1 MLAGMRNFF
10 DSGAAAAN
18 FKSYK
23 VSNEEARV
31 PIENDEKDVATNSRL
46 DMIVK
51 LLAELNNNDA
61 IVKLDKMQLSRDLI
75 ADAVGVT
82 THNVAQVLYASKKAV
97 ERRLKKGDTAKAE
110 VGEAAVAVPSA
121 EVAQ

>member
-1 MLAGMRNFF
+1 
-10 DSGAAAAN
+10 
-18 FKSYK
+18 
-23 VSNEEARV
+23 V

-51 LLAELNNNDA
+51 LLAGLYVRELNNNDA